1 MRKAFAIPIILL
13 ALVMAAVATTL
24 TVSGVGVAAAGQ
36 GEVPSPGTV
45 DSITYSFSGGKIT
58 AVNVKVAWD
67 SGIGSGTYTIRVELL
82 DDSETILASGEYSVT
97 DPSPGSTAT
106 YSIDLDSDLDFDGI
120 QKYVK
125 VNVYIVQT
133 A

>member
-36 GEVPSPGTV
+36 GEVPSPGSV

-82 DDSETILASGEYSVT
+82 DDSGTILASGEYSVT

>member
-82 DDSETILASGEYSVT
+82 DDSGTILASGEYSIT
-97 DPSPGSTAT
+97 DPSPGSSDT